1 MVTVTAIL
9 INELREMGLL
19 NGIEPHLTPKGRDWM
34 RQLEELDD
42 HEVSEDWAADL
53 VLSVNAI
60 SR

>member
-1 MVTVTAIL
+1 VVTVTAIL

-19 NGIEPHLTPKGRDWM
+19 NGIEPHLTDKGREWM
-34 RQLEELDD
+34 HQLEDLDD
-42 HEVSEDWAADL
+42 HEASEDWAADL